1 MIEVGESTGALRSM
15 LNSVADFFEED
26 VQTELAKAMSLI
38 EPAILIFMGVVVGFV
53 LLSLYMPIFS
63 LGATGIGR

>member
-1 MIEVGESTGALRSM
+1 M

>member
-1 MIEVGESTGALRSM
+1 
-15 LNSVADFFEED
+15 
-26 VQTELAKAMSLI
+26 
-38 EPAILIFMGVVVGFV
+38 MGVVVGFV